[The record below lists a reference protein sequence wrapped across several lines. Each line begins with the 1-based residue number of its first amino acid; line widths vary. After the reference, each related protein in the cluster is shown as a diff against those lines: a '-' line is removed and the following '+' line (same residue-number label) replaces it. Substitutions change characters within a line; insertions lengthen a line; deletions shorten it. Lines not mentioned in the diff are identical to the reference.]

1 MQYRE
6 PLSQPAHMQPPGPGR
21 AARRGLQLALSTRR
35 FLNWKEDRMRPHRTR
50 FLAISAVT
58 AAAAMVVAACS
69 SSGSSSSSNGSKS
82 PIVIGASLSFTGDF
96 SADGQAFKRGYE
108 LWASDVN
115 SHGGLLGRK
124 VKLTFLNDQS
134 DPTTVTT
141 NYTKLIAQNKVNLV
155 FGPFSTLLTVPAA
168 KVAARYNY
176 AFPEGAGGGPA
187 VFQLK
192 LPNVFGV
199 SPPVADQ
206 LVPFADW
213 VASLPASQRPKTAAY
228 PMVNDPFAD
237 PMTQTAQAILQKAGV
252 RTVYSKIYPAENPD
266 FKAGADAVAATG
278 AQMVVLGSVDV
289 PTATAFIQAFEQQH
303 YNPKIFA
310 ASAGPDQGADFV
322 KAVGAKNT
330 TGIMVPNGWYAG
342 LPNPLSQAMVQAYI
356 AKYGGSPSDINADV
370 AEGYSVGEVTAA
382 AVNATK
388 SVDNSKIITYL
399 HSGVTIQ
406 TVQGPAKFSST
417 GQNVVAQKFIFQWQN
432 GPKFVQVLPSSASGS
447 VAVVNPKP
455 NWGS

>member
-1 MQYRE
+1 M
-6 PLSQPAHMQPPGPGR
+6 
-21 AARRGLQLALSTRR
+21 
-35 FLNWKEDRMRPHRTR
+35 KPHRTR

-69 SSGSSSSSNGSKS
+69 SSGSSNSSSNGNSS
-82 PIVIGASLSFTGDF
+82 PVVIGASLSLTGDF

-124 VKLTFLNDQS
+124 VQLTFQNDAS
-134 DPTTVTT
+134 DPTTVAT
-141 NYTKLIAQNKVNLV
+141 NYTKLIAQQKANLV

-168 KVAARYNY
+168 KVAARYGY

-187 VFQLK
+187 VYQLK
-192 LPNVFGV
+192 LPNVFNP
-199 SPPVADQ
+199 SPPVAEQ

-213 VASLPASQRPKTAAY
+213 VASLPASERPKTAAY
-228 PMVNDPFAD
+228 PQVNDPFAD
-237 PMTQTAQAILQKAGV
+237 PMTETAQAILQKAGV
-252 RTVYSKIYPAENPD
+252 KTVYSKVYPAENPD
-266 FKAGADAVAATG
+266 YKAGADAVAATG

-310 ASAGPDQGADFV
+310 ASSGPDQGADFV

-342 LPNPLSQAMVQAYI
+342 LPNPLSQAFVKAYL
-356 AKYGGSPSDINADV
+356 AKYGGSPSDINADA
-370 AEGYSVGEVTAA
+370 AEGYSVGEITAA
-382 AVNATK
+382 AVKATH
-388 SVDNSKIITYL
+388 SLDNKKIISFL
-399 HSGVTIQ
+399 HSGVTLQ
-406 TVQGPAKFSST
+406 TVQGPVKFNSA
-417 GQNVVAQKFIFQWQN
+417 GENVVAQKFIFQWQN
-432 GPKFVQVLPSSASGS
+432 GVKFVQVLPSSASGS
-447 VAVVNPKP
+447 VPIVKPKP
-455 NWGS
+455 AWGS